1 MEKMEFSRSRRLKK
15 NKRKTLEH
23 LYDKKPLIEL
33 IVAILSIPSLI
44 LLVLLNYNSLRNL
57 NKSSEPTPTPSA
69 NSTAPTVNTSMPN
82 FFTASITRTPHP
94 TEILNASQAPC
105 NKRLGPVTITY
116 PSEGSTV
123 NTNPAEIDISYDDNT
138 YCSAV
143 WSYSVNG
150 SNWSNYND
158 SSVAL
163 YNLPD
168 GQITFQ
174 LRVKS
179 LTSTETTTLTRH
191 FTYTGSSAAAV
202 PTTASSSA
210 Q

>member
-1 MEKMEFSRSRRLKK
+1 MEKIEFSRSSRLKK
-15 NKRKTLEH
+15 PKRKPIER

-33 IVAILSIPSLI
+33 VVAILSIPSLVLI
-44 LLVLLNYNSLRNL
+44 VLLNYNTLRNS
-57 NKSSEPTPTPSA
+57 NKSPE
-69 NSTAPTVNTSMPN
+69 PTVNPASNSAVPTSNTVMPN
-82 FFTASITRTPHP
+82 FFTAPLTRTPHP
-94 TEILNASQAPC
+94 TEVQNASQAPC
-105 NKRLGPVTITY
+105 NKSLGPVTITY

-123 NTNPAEIDISYDDNT
+123 NTNPAEVDISYDNST
-138 YCSAV
+138 YCGAV

-150 SNWSNYND
+150 SNWSDYNN

-163 YNLPD
+163 YNLSNGPV
-168 GQITFQ
+168 TFQ

-179 LTSTETTTLTRH
+179 ITSTDTTAVTRH
-191 FTYTGSSAAAV
+191 FTYTGGATAAV

>member
-15 NKRKTLEH
+15 HKRKTLEH

-33 IVAILSIPSLI
+33 IVAILSIPSLV
-44 LLVLLNYNSLRNL
+44 LLVLLNYNTLRNL
-57 NKSSEPTPTPSA
+57 NKSPEPTSTPASNIVPTA
-69 NSTAPTVNTSMPN
+69 NTVMPN
-82 FFTASITRTPHP
+82 FFTAPLTRTPHP
-94 TEILNASQAPC
+94 TEIPSASQAPC
-105 NKRLGPVTITY
+105 NKHLGPVTITY
-116 PSEGSTV
+116 PGEGSTV
-123 NTNPAEIDISYDDNT
+123 NNNPAEVDISYDNNT

-150 SNWSNYND
+150 SSWSDYNA

-168 GQITFQ
+168 GQVTFQ

-179 LTSTETTTLTRH
+179 LTSTETTTITRH
-191 FTYTGSSAAAV
+191 FTYTGQSTAVV

>member
-15 NKRKTLEH
+15 HKRKSLER

-44 LLVLLNYNSLRNL
+44 LLVLLNYNTLRNL
-57 NKSSEPTPTPSA
+57 NKSPEPTSA
-69 NSTAPTVNTSMPN
+69 PASTIVPATNTAMPN
-82 FFTASITRTPHP
+82 FFSAPLTRAPHP
-94 TEILNASQAPC
+94 TEAPNASQTPC
-105 NKRLGPVTITY
+105 NKSLGPVTITY

-123 NTNPAEIDISYDDNT
+123 NNNPAEVDISYDNNT

-150 SNWSNYND
+150 SSWSNYND

-179 LTSTETTTLTRH
+179 LTSTETTTITRH
-191 FTYTGSSAAAV
+191 FTYTGQSTGAA